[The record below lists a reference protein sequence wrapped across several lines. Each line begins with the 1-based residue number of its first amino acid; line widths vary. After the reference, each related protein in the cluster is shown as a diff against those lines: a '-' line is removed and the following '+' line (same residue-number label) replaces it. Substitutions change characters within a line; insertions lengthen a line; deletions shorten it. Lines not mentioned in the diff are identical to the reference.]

1 MAKQKPRVRTCVI
14 CGKDFITEAWSQKYC
29 SQECKYEGTKKK
41 EAERLKR
48 LETESGKRPMTIDE
62 ISMLARAKH
71 MSYGQ
76 YVMLYETLPRRK
88 LWKSKK
94 DTNT

>member
-1 MAKQKPRVRTCVI
+1 MPKQKPRLRTCEI
-14 CGKDFITEAWSQKYC
+14 CGKDFITEAWSQRYC
-29 SQECKYEGTKKK
+29 SDACQQEGIRKR
-41 EAERLKR
+41 EAEKLKK
-48 LETESGKRPMTIDE
+48 LEAKSGKRSMTIDE
-62 ISMLARAKH
+62 VAALARAKH

-76 YVMLYETLPRRK
+76 YVMLHETLPRRK